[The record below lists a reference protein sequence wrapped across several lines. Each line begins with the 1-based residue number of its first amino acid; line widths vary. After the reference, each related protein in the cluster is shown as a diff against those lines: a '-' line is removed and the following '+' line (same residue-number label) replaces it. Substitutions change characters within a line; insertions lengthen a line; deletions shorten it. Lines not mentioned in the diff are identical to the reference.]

1 MADNTNTSP
10 AYFKG
15 GRDVYQGNHV
25 SVSRNNERIDPDGYL
40 AHDPEAEVYISVKG
54 STSYG
59 FEAISRDEA
68 RLVARALENVADQ
81 WDEAERKWAEDHKLK
96 SIVDKLNDLPVGTRF
111 VFTEFTD
118 TDDYSFWI
126 KLGEDDYRYVQ
137 PDFGYT
143 NSPVGVSYFQI
154 RDAESLVIL

>member
-1 MADNTNTSP
+1 MVDNTNTSP

-25 SVSRNNERIDPDGYL
+25 SVSRNNERIDTDGYL

-81 WDEAERKWAEDHKLK
+81 WDEAERKWAEDHKPK
-96 SIVDKLNDLPVGTRF
+96 STVDTLNELPIGTRF
-111 VFTEFTD
+111 VFSEFARD
-118 TDDYSFWI
+118 GSVDFWI
-126 KLGEDDYRYVQ
+126 KLGHEDYRYVE
-137 PDFGYT
+137 PKAGYT
-143 NSPVGVSYFQI
+143 NLSREADFFELRST
-154 RDAESLVIL
+154 ETLVIL